1 MAKDLSRKKII
12 YAEGAKLLS
21 MPVRMCVIIID
32 MLNDFVTGDLKC
44 ERATRIIPNLRRLVE
59 AARKHGI
66 PVIYSNDAHLPEDV
80 EVVQKWGKHAIKGTK
95 GAEVIPELKPA
106 ATDYIVEKRTYS
118 GFFETGLDP
127 LLRSLYQGEGVKTV
141 ILGGLH
147 TNICVRHTA
156 ADAFFRGY
164 KIIIAKDGV
173 EAFTQ
178 EDHEQGLKYLEYVY
192 NAKLMTVDEI
202 IKEFGQASVI

>member
-1 MAKDLSRKKII
+1 MSNLKNMA
-12 YAEGAKLLS
+12 
-21 MPVRMCVIIID
+21 VIIID

-44 ERATRIIPNLRRLVE
+44 ERARHIIPNLKKLIE
-59 AARKHGI
+59 AARKHDV
-66 PVIYSNDAHLPEDV
+66 PVIYSNDAHYPQDV
-80 EVVQKWGKHAIKGTK
+80 EVVEKWGKHAIKGTK
-95 GAEVIPELKPA
+95 GAEVISELKPTA
-106 ATDYIVEKRTYS
+106 KDYVVEKRAYS
-118 GFFETGLDP
+118 GFYETGLEP
-127 LLRSLYQGEGVKTV
+127 LLRSLYKGEGAKAV

-192 NAKLMTVDEI
+192 NAKIMTVDQI
-202 IKEFGQASVI
+202 IREFGKS